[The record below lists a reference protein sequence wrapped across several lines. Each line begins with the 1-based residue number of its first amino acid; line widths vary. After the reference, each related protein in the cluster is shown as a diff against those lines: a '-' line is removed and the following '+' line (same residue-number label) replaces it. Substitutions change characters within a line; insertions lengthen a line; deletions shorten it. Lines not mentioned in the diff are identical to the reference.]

1 VANTP
6 KEQLGVDL
14 PEPESVE
21 APEVTVEQP
30 EDTRPEWLPEKF
42 KDERDF
48 LSSYNSLEEELRQR
62 GKSQNEMQAQLDQM
76 NSIVESLS
84 VQSRQQY
91 QPQQQQNNVD
101 QIYAAYE
108 ADPVGTMAFLANQ
121 AAQQAA
127 QQVFSQYQQ
136 QQMPQWQ
143 QQQMMQGELMATN
156 AERVLEARHSDWQD
170 YGSKVGE
177 VLEANPA
184 LLSPDVLSSVD
195 RTTDV
200 LEMIYKQV
208 KYDDVAQQLEAA
220 NGNTSQMK
228 RQAQTVSG
236 GAGRPGEPS
245 EQDQKI
251 DRLINAAKNSSYAA
265 FRNP

>member
-1 VANTP
+1 MANTP

-14 PEPESVE
+14 PEREPVE
-21 APEVTVEQP
+21 APEVEVEQP
-30 EDTRPEWLPEKF
+30 APSRPEWLPEKF
-42 KDERDF
+42 ETPEAYVE
-48 LSSYNSLEEELRQR
+48 SYKSLEEELRQR
-62 GKSQNEMQAQLDQM
+62 GKAQNEMQAQLDQM

-84 VQSRQQY
+84 VQ
-91 QPQQQQNNVD
+91 QQQQYPQQNQAQVD
-101 QIYAAYE
+101 QLYAAYE

-156 AERVLEARHSDWQD
+156 AERVLEARHPDWQE

-177 VLEANPA
+177 VLERNPA
-184 LLSPDVLSSVD
+184 LLSPDVLASVD

-220 NGNTSQMK
+220 NGSTAQMK

-245 EQDQKI
+245 EQDEKI
-251 DRLINAAKNSSYAA
+251 NRLINAAKNSSYAA

>member
-6 KEQLGVDL
+6 KEQIGVDL
-14 PEPESVE
+14 PEPEPVE
-21 APEVTVEQP
+21 AEVTVEAP

-76 NSIVESLS
+76 NSIVESLTAS
-84 VQSRQQY
+84 QQQSY
-91 QPQQQQNNVD
+91 QPQQQQQSNVD

-108 ADPVGTMAFLANQ
+108 ADPVGTMAFLAQQ

-156 AERVLEARHSDWQD
+156 AERVLEARHSDWQE

-195 RTTDV
+195 RTTEV

-208 KYDDVAQQLEAA
+208 KYDDVASQLEAA

-245 EQDQKI
+245 EQDEKI
-251 DRLINAAKNSSYAA
+251 NRLINAAKNSSYAA
-265 FRNP
+265 FRSP

>member
-1 VANTP
+1 
-6 KEQLGVDL
+6 
-14 PEPESVE
+14 
-21 APEVTVEQP
+21 
-30 EDTRPEWLPEKF
+30 
-42 KDERDF
+42 
-48 LSSYNSLEEELRQR
+48 
-62 GKSQNEMQAQLDQM
+62 
-76 NSIVESLS
+76 
-84 VQSRQQY
+84 
-91 QPQQQQNNVD
+91 
-101 QIYAAYE
+101 
-108 ADPVGTMAFLANQ
+108 
-121 AAQQAA
+121 
-127 QQVFSQYQQ
+127 
-136 QQMPQWQ
+136 
-143 QQQMMQGELMATN
+143 
-156 AERVLEARHSDWQD
+156 
-170 YGSKVGE
+170 VGE